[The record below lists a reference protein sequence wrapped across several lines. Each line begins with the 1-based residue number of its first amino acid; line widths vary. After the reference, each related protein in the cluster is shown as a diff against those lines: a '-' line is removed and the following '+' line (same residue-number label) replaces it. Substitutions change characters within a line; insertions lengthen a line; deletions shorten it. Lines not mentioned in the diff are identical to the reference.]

1 MLSED
6 IITLISAIA
15 ALTGAAGGLWA
26 ALAAHRSAIS
36 AHEAAR
42 QAEKVD
48 RRGILRD
55 LMTTCHRLIAESV
68 QIGSLTEE
76 LKTEYRMLAS
86 SSGQSGGSREKL
98 HILRIESK
106 QKEIFA
112 LQEEAQQ
119 QIRERGQLLNASEED
134 FMQALS
140 KFDGYVVQALQV
152 KSNLEREIASVAG
165 KNRIYRENRIKAA
178 NQRVHNRDGINH
190 HQPERGT
197 LCKRKRTS
205 ITPGNC

>member
-1 MLSED
+1 V
-6 IITLISAIA
+6 
-15 ALTGAAGGLWA
+15 AAGALWA
-26 ALAAHRSAIS
+26 ARAAHRSAIS

-42 QAEKVD
+42 QTEKVD
-48 RRGILRD
+48 RR
-55 LMTTCHRLIAESV
+55 
-68 QIGSLTEE
+68 EE

-165 KNRIYRENRIKAA
+165 KNRIYREGRIKAA
-178 NQRVHNRDGINH
+178 NQRVHNRDGI
-190 HQPERGT
+190 
-197 LCKRKRTS
+197 
-205 ITPGNC
+205 